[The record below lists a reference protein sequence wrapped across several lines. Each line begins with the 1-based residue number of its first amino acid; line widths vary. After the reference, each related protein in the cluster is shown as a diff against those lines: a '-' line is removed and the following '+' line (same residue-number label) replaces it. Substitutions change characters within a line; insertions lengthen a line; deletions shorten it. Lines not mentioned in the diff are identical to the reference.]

1 MNRAKKSREASL
13 GARSRFSRGSGFARE
28 KARIKIPVRADLA
41 GGTSDIAFYLE
52 KYGVDHGSVVNI
64 SLPVEIEIE
73 VGIVESSKEIK
84 IIMPDLGN
92 VVEGDLV
99 KLQNQEKDNAC
110 QITSHFLRFF
120 ALDFKGLEVKIS
132 SRGKIPPASGLGTS
146 SAMGVG
152 LVLALAELYGV
163 YGINPAEFAYLV
175 ETSMGLLGGK
185 QDYYAAW
192 LSGLNYMIFHGP
204 HKSLVSIK
212 ESFPVNHPLYRWV
225 SKKMVIYYGGESRSS
240 GKMNQQFKAKIAADP
255 SVFAGIAECADN
267 AFKAIL
273 AQDEKAL
280 SGAINQDRDLHL
292 ELSSLYYSKKM
303 RQMAR
308 VGEELG
314 YAHRGCGAGG
324 GGCLLFWGEEKNHQE
339 LLKRLEPLGGI
350 EIK

>member
-1 MNRAKKSREASL
+1 MNRAKKSREA
-13 GARSRFSRGSGFARE
+13 GSGFARE
-28 KARIKIPVRADLA
+28 KAQIKIPVRADLA

-52 KYGVDHGSVVNI
+52 KYKVDHGSVVNI
-64 SLPVEIEIE
+64 SLPVEIGIE
-73 VGIVESSKEIK
+73 VSIVESSKEIK
-84 IIMPDLGN
+84 VIMPDLGN

-110 QITSHFLRFF
+110 QIISHFLRFF
-120 ALDFKGLEVKIS
+120 ALDFRGLRVKIS
-132 SRGKIPPASGLGTS
+132 SQGKIPPASGLGTS

-152 LVLALAELYGV
+152 LVEVLADLYGV
-163 YGINPAEFAYLV
+163 YGINPAEFTYLV

-212 ESFPVNHPLYRWV
+212 ESFPTNHQLYCWV
-225 SKKMVIYYGGESRSS
+225 SQKMVIYYCGESRSS
-240 GKMNQQFKAKIAADP
+240 GKMNQEFKAKIARDP
-255 SVFAGIAECADN
+255 SVFAEIAKCADN

-273 AQDEKAL
+273 VKDEKAL

-324 GGCLLFWGEEKNHQE
+324 GGCLLFWGKEEDHQK
-339 LLKRLEPLGGI
+339 LLKRLHPLGGI

>member
-1 MNRAKKSREASL
+1 MNRAKKERA
-13 GARSRFSRGSGFARE
+13 
-28 KARIKIPVRADLA
+28 KIKVPVRADLA
-41 GGTSDIAFYLE
+41 GGTSDIAYYLD
-52 KYGVDHGSVVNI
+52 KFDVDHGSVVNI

-73 VGIVESSKEIK
+73 VGILESAKEIK
-84 IIMPDLGN
+84 VMMPDLGN

-110 QITSHFLRFF
+110 QIISHFLRFF

-132 SRGKIPPASGLGTS
+132 SRGRIPPASGLGTS

-163 YGINPAEFAYLV
+163 YGINPAEFTYLV

-192 LSGLNYMIFHGP
+192 LEGLNYMIFHGP

-212 ESFPVNHPLYRWV
+212 ESFPKNHRLYRWV
-225 SKKMVIYYGGESRSS
+225 SKKMVIYYCGESRSS
-240 GKMNQQFKAKIAADP
+240 GKMNQQFKEKIAQDP
-255 SVFAGIAECADN
+255 SVFAEIAECADS

-273 AQDEKAL
+273 DKDEKAL
-280 SGAINQDRDLHL
+280 FQAINQDRELHL
-292 ELSSLYYSKKM
+292 ELSSLYYSEKM
-303 RQMAR
+303 RLMAKA
-308 VGEELG
+308 GEELG

-324 GGCLLFWGEEKNHQE
+324 GGCLLFWGEEKNHQK
-339 LLKRLEPLGGI
+339 LLKRLKSLGGV